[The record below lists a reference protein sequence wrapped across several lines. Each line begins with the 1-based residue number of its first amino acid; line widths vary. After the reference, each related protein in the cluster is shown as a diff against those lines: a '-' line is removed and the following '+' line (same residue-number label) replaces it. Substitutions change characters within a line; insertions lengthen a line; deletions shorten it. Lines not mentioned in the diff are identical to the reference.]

1 MREPKTDEILEAV
14 QLAFTDVRSYVD
26 GQFGQRERKTG
37 LMFKSLNDRLDETKR
52 LAIANRRQIDSG
64 AKRRSSPRSILIKSL
79 ATRLMALALK
89 RGEPDKLAE
98 QLYGAGKIVEA
109 TRDPVG
115 WLRKAVT
122 NPAMTSVPDWAGT
135 LSNPGVYP
143 GLLATLAPTSVY
155 AALKARGISVN
166 LTGTS
171 GLRFAARAAPGSI
184 PNVFIGEGQPIPVRQ
199 LSFLQ
204 GATLSPHKAASISLF
219 TGELAKASTP
229 SAEAIIGQALAEDI
243 GISVDTALLG
253 NAAGTATQPPG
264 LLFGV
269 TPLTP
274 SAATDPA
281 QAASADMAALA
292 AAINPAA
299 AALTFVM
306 NSIQAANAAMLVA
319 GFGAVDVIASDT
331 VPAKTVIALD
341 TADFVSSVDD
351 GEVRVENDATVI
363 SRDDPAPVS
372 TGASGT
378 DAASGSP
385 HQSLWQLDLLAIRI
399 VEDISWAM
407 RRAGRVSVVAN
418 TKW

>member
-14 QLAFTDVRSYVD
+14 QLAFGDVRSYVD

-37 LMFKSLNDRLDETKR
+37 LMFKSLGERINEAKA
-52 LAIANRRQIDSG
+52 LAVANRRQIDSG
-64 AKRRSSPRSILIKSL
+64 AKRRSSPRAILIKSL
-79 ATRLMALALK
+79 TARLMALALK
-89 RGEPDKLAE
+89 NGEPDQLAE

-135 LSNPGVYP
+135 LSNQGVYG
-143 GLLATLAPTSVY
+143 GLLATLAPASVY
-155 AALKARGISVN
+155 AALKTRGISVN
-166 LTGTS
+166 LAGVGS
-171 GLRFAARAAPGSI
+171 LRFSARAVPGSV
-184 PNVFIGEGQPIPVRQ
+184 PNCFIGEGQPIPVRQ

-204 GATLSPHKAASISLF
+204 GAVLVGHKAASISLF

-253 NAAGTATQPPG
+253 NAAGTVTQPPG
-264 LLFGV
+264 LLNGV

-299 AALTFVM
+299 AALTFIM
-306 NSIQAANAAMLVA
+306 NSVQAANAAMLVP
-319 GFGAVDVIASDT
+319 GFGAVDVIASDI
-331 VPAKTVIALD
+331 VPAKTVIAVD
-341 TADFVSSVDD
+341 AADFVSSVDD

-363 SRDDPAPVS
+363 SRDDPLPVS

-378 DAASGSP
+378 DAVTASP
-385 HQSLWQLDLLAIRI
+385 HQSLWQMDLLGIRI

-407 RRAGRVSVVAN
+407 RRAGRVASVAN
-418 TKW
+418 VKW

>member
-37 LMFKSLNDRLDETKR
+37 LMFKNLNDRLDETKR
-52 LAIANRRQIDSG
+52 LAIANRRQIDTG

-79 ATRLMALALK
+79 TTRLMALALK

-122 NPAMTSVPDWAGT
+122 NPAMTSVPGWAAE
-135 LSNPGVYP
+135 LANPGVY
-143 GLLATLAPTSVY
+143 GGVMSELAPTSVY

-171 GLRFAARAAPGSI
+171 GLRFAARAKPGSI
-184 PNVFIGEGQPIPVRQ
+184 PNCFIGEGQPIPVRQ
-199 LSFLQ
+199 LSFLE
-204 GATLSPHKAASISLF
+204 GAFLTPHKAASISLF

-274 SAATDPA
+274 SAASDPA
-281 QAASADMAALA
+281 TAASADMAALA

-299 AALTFVM
+299 ASPVFVM
-306 NSIQAANAAMLVA
+306 NSIQATNAAMLVP

-331 VPAKTVIALD
+331 VPAKTAIALD
-341 TADFVSSVDD
+341 AADFVSSVDD
-351 GEVRVENDATVI
+351 GEVRVETDASIV
-363 SRDDPAPVS
+363 SRDDPTPVS

-385 HQSLWQLDLLAIRI
+385 HLSLWQMDLLAIRI
-399 VEDISWAM
+399 VEDISWEM

-418 TKW
+418 VKW